1 MTEPTEPEI
10 VRLPLWKRC
19 LDEMR
24 KDGVEYRKVF
34 PASFFERHLR
44 TTRDTMTFQ
53 LSVSEIR
60 RALLSAGFFLSGRGL
75 KGHSFII
82 LPPEQNADVM
92 ASYTRNA
99 LDSMKK
105 AVELGSN
112 TDTSALD
119 DAQKR
124 RHAGILERTAL
135 RLAFATKAPSLA
147 KANPNLLK

>member
-1 MTEPTEPEI
+1 MTEPTAPEI
-10 VRLPLWKRC
+10 VKLPLWKHC

-24 KDGVEYRKVF
+24 KEGVEYRKVF

-44 TTRDTMTFQ
+44 TTADTMTYQ

-60 RALLSAGFFLSGRGL
+60 RALLADGFFLSGRGF
-75 KGHSFII
+75 KGNSFVI
-82 LPPEQNADVM
+82 LAPEQNADVM
-92 ASYTRNA
+92 TSYARNA
-99 LDSMKK
+99 LDTLKK
-105 AVELGSN
+105 AVTLGSN

-135 RLAFATKAPSLA
+135 RLAFATKAPILA
-147 KANPNLLK
+147 KANPGLLK